1 VSGSI
6 GRRRFLAG
14 EPIKARPVGRLG
26 RAARWARRRPATAA
40 LLAVSVAAVLAVL
53 GVSLTYTELLRRS
66 NKDLRADLGREAV
79 KTTEAEE
86 NLIQAKEDLEA
97 GRKDPDLDPIRQRE
111 DFLELLAELE

>member
-1 VSGSI
+1 
-6 GRRRFLAG
+6 
-14 EPIKARPVGRLG
+14 
-26 RAARWARRRPATAA
+26 
-40 LLAVSVAAVLAVL
+40 
-53 GVSLTYTELLRRS
+53 
-66 NKDLRADLGREAV
+66 LRADLGREAV